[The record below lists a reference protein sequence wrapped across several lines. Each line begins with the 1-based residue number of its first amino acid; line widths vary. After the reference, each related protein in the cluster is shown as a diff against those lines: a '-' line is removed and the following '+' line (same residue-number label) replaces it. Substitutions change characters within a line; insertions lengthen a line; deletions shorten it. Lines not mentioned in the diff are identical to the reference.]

1 MENSYD
7 FGQKI
12 AALDQALRIGSSFDI
27 IKKEFM
33 LGCSARAVFYF
44 IDGFVNHAVMTNL
57 LVHFLGNRPDAADC
71 IYNIPYA
78 DIELERDPQKLA
90 LAVLSGA
97 AVIVAEGVEDCAVI
111 DTRGYPLRSV
121 EEPDH
126 DKVLRGARDGFT
138 ESLLQNTAMIRR
150 HIRDPRLTFRLVKVG
165 RITATDVAL
174 CYIDGAAEPEFVKS
188 LEKQIA
194 SLSID
199 ALTMAHETLAEQ
211 LAPRRWYNP
220 FPKVRYTER
229 PDACAAML
237 EEGSVIVMCDTSPS
251 AMILPTSFFDFLQ
264 ETGDYYF
271 PIVVGSYMR
280 LVRLFVSL
288 LTVFLTPTWY
298 MLLRLPDF
306 VPKWMTFI
314 DIDEPAVLP
323 LFVQLI
329 LAELIVDGLKLA
341 SLNTPST
348 LAGSFSAISGLLLGN
363 FAVETGYF
371 SNEVVLY
378 SAFVSIANF
387 TQSSYE
393 LGYALKMCR
402 MIVLCLTA
410 AFSVW
415 GYIAGIIFIVV
426 LIATTNG
433 ISGSRGY
440 LYPLIPFNGRALLRL
455 FLRTSKPRPG
465 SR

>member
-1 MENSYD
+1 MDRLYNFED
-7 FGQKI
+7 KVAAVDKI
-12 AALDQALRIGSSFDI
+12 LRVGESFDI
-27 IKKEFM
+27 IKKEIM
-33 LGCSARAVFYF
+33 LGCGARAVFYYV
-44 IDGFVNHAVMTNL
+44 DGFVNHAVLTNL
-57 LVHFLGNRPDAADC
+57 MVHFLGNRPNAADC

-78 DIELERDPQKLA
+78 DVEHTPDPEKLA
-90 LAVLSGA
+90 LAVLSGTS
-97 AVIVAEGVEDCAVI
+97 VILADGVEDGAII
-111 DTRGYPLRSV
+111 DSRGYPMRSV

-138 ESLLQNTAMIRR
+138 ESLLQNTALIRR
-150 HIRDPRLTFRLVKVG
+150 HIRDPRLTFKVIKVG
-165 RITATDVAL
+165 RITATDVAV
-174 CYIDGAAEPEFVKS
+174 CYIDGAADMKFVES
-188 LEKQIA
+188 LEKQI
-194 SLSID
+194 SGMSID

-211 LAPRRWYNP
+211 LAPRKWYNP

-229 PDACAAML
+229 PDAAAAML
-237 EEGSVIVMCDTSPS
+237 EEGSVIVICDTSPS

-271 PIVVGSYMR
+271 PIIVGSYMR

-288 LTVFLTPTWY
+288 LTVFLIPTWY
-298 MLLRLPDF
+298 MLVRLEDILPPW
-306 VPKWMTFI
+306 VEFI
-314 DIDEPAVLP
+314 TVDKPASLP
-323 LFVQLI
+323 LFVQLM

-363 FAVETGYF
+363 YAIDTGYF
-371 SNEVVLY
+371 TDEVVLY

-393 LGYALKMCR
+393 LGYALKLCR
-402 MIVLCLTA
+402 MLMLCLTA
-410 AFSVW
+410 AFSIW
-415 GYIAGIIFIVV
+415 GYIASIIIIVA

-465 SR
+465 TR